1 MALKDC
7 YEAFERLK
15 AGKGTKDGCIGLAP
29 ESITPARVSV
39 EAGHDAG
46 YLKKSREQHTG
57 IISAI
62 LTYQNENTSTTLS
75 KAEIKRRSDQR
86 VKKAEAELKLT
97 KQRLEDSLARE
108 LKLVARIRELE
119 EDLHKQS
126 NVVSLNV

>member
-1 MALKDC
+1 MALKNC

-15 AGKGTKDGCIGLAP
+15 AGKGTKNGCVGLAP
-29 ESITPARVSV
+29 EAITPARVSV

-46 YLKKSREQHTG
+46 YLKKSRPQHAG

-62 LTYQNENTSTTLS
+62 LTYQSENNSTTLS
-75 KAEIKRRSDQR
+75 KAEIQRRSDQR
-86 VKKAEAELKLT
+86 LSKIETKLNLT

-119 EDLHKQS
+119 EVLHRQS
-126 NVVSLNV
+126 NIARFKD

>member
-46 YLKKSREQHTG
+46 YLKKTREKHAG

-62 LTYQNENTSTTLS
+62 LAYKNTNTSTTLS
-75 KAEIKRRSDQR
+75 KEEIKRRSDQKFSR
-86 VKKAEAELKLT
+86 IEAELNLT
-97 KQRLEDSLARE
+97 KKRLEDSLARE
-108 LKLVARIRELE
+108 LKLVARVRELE
-119 EDLHKQS
+119 EDLHKKS
-126 NVVSLNV
+126 NVARCNV